1 MFLDKILDDPIGRIV
16 FSILLGFGLATLF
29 RKACAGNNCIIING
43 PPIKEINDNVYK
55 IDDDCYKYTP
65 ETTSCEN

>member
-1 MFLDKILDDPIGRIV
+1 MFLDKILDDPIGRII

-29 RKACAGNNCIIING
+29 RKACSGNNCVIING

-65 ETTSCEN
+65 ESTSCEN

>member
-16 FSILLGFGLATLF
+16 LSILLGFGLATLF
-29 RKACAGNNCIIING
+29 RKACSGSNCIIING
-43 PPIKEINDNVYK
+43 PPIKELNDNVYK

-65 ETTSCEN
+65 EATLCEK